1 MPKSKILIIDD
12 APDIVALMLKSRGY
26 QVDIAKD
33 GPEGIEKAKSGHP
46 DLILLDIMMPGMDG
60 YEVCAKLKAD
70 PDVKEIPIIMLT
82 ARDEPEAVTR
92 CITIGAEDYI
102 VKPFNLPA
110 LASKM
115 KRLLV

>member
-1 MPKSKILIIDD
+1 MPKGKILLIDD
-12 APDIVALMLKSRGY
+12 APDIAALMLKSRGY

-33 GPEGIEKAKSGHP
+33 GLGGIEKAKSDHP

-70 PDVKEIPIIMLT
+70 PDVKEIPIIMVT
-82 ARDEPEAVTR
+82 AKDDPESVAR
-92 CITIGAEDYI
+92 CFEIGADNYI

-110 LASKM
+110 LVGKLKQA
-115 KRLLV
+115 LE